1 MKFNRSEI
9 MKTAWRKFTHF
20 DLTFAQA
27 LHLAWAEAK
36 LAAMRFNVW
45 GENFGME
52 EPVLLGSNLTN
63 DQAEELRYW
72 KKYQYDFVTVKAA

>member
-9 MKTAWRKFTHF
+9 MKTAWNKFSRF

-27 LHLAWAEAK
+27 LRLAWAEAK
-36 LAAMRFNVW
+36 LAAMRFDVW
-45 GENFGME
+45 GESFGMD

-72 KKYQYDFVTVKAA
+72 EKSQYDFVTVKAA